1 MNNKSKENIV
11 FKIITLGNSG
21 VGKTSI
27 IERYINNIFNDNAI
41 STVGLEFCVKKIKL
55 KDGKEISLKLM
66 DTSGQEKYSAVTKSY
81 LKNAEGVL
89 FVFALN
95 NKESF
100 DKLREWIQN
109 FNDNSLNK
117 DYIAKYIV
125 GNKCDL
131 KDISIKENEIKEFSD
146 FNGMEYF
153 ITSAKEN
160 INIEKIFQE
169 MGEILYDN
177 YIKSGR
183 GKNNQMKLV
192 EKSNKKKKNE
202 CCYINGDI
210 D

>member
-1 MNNKSKENIV
+1 MSKNKMNNKNKEQTV

-100 DKLREWIQN
+100 DKLR
-109 FNDNSLNK
+109 
-117 DYIAKYIV
+117 
-125 GNKCDL
+125 
-131 KDISIKENEIKEFSD
+131 
-146 FNGMEYF
+146 
-153 ITSAKEN
+153 
-160 INIEKIFQE
+160 
-169 MGEILYDN
+169 
-177 YIKSGR
+177 
-183 GKNNQMKLV
+183 
-192 EKSNKKKKNE
+192 
-202 CCYINGDI
+202 
-210 D
+210 